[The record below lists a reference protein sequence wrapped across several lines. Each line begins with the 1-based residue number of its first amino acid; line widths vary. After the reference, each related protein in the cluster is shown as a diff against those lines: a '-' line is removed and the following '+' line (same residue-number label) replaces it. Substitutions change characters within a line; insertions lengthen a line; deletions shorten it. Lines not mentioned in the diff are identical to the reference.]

1 MAHAESER
9 AARGAEIKQAIKN
22 TACSDAAAAPWEL
35 ALYADLH
42 HVSTPPAGLRSQ
54 PHQFNKIIKYLSAP
68 VALLSVHASF
78 KNFASLNLLLRISS
92 RCMHK
97 SRRAHY
103 IYFVGNWEVGVYC
116 GGFVIFMQFVPAGE
130 IAFELHLVRLDDACI
145 NADDPNRV
153 LMQSAL
159 YCIMTSVL
167 DPFLQ
172 IYNIL
177 FLARGDYYWGFCNVH
192 TATNYKAA

>member
-1 MAHAESER
+1 MAHAERER

-35 ALYADLH
+35 ALYICRFASCVC
-42 HVSTPPAGLRSQ
+42 VSTPPAGLRSQ
-54 PHQFNKIIKYLSAP
+54 PHEFNKIIKYLSAP

-103 IYFVGNWEVGVYC
+103 ILRGKLRSRRLLRW
-116 GGFVIFMQFVPAGE
+116 IFHFYAVCPRRRDCVR
-130 IAFELHLVRLDDACI
+130 IASGAPRRRMHQCR
-145 NADDPNRV
+145 
-153 LMQSAL
+153 
-159 YCIMTSVL
+159 
-167 DPFLQ
+167 
-172 IYNIL
+172 
-177 FLARGDYYWGFCNVH
+177 
-192 TATNYKAA
+192 